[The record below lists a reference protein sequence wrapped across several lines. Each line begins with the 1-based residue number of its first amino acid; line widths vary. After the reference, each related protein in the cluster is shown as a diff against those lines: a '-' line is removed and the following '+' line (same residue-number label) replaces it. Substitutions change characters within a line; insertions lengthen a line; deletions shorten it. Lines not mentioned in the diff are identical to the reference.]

1 MSFLCVLRQKEKL
14 VKALNVFADRVI
26 LPPRSS
32 SVKLETA
39 EITLQVSWKLQ
50 KNWRSLGI
58 FARKPWFR
66 NQWFHFHKIV
76 FVYNEDFKRASS
88 S

>member
-50 KNWRSLGI
+50 KKMP
-58 FARKPWFR
+58 KPR
-66 NQWFHFHKIV
+66 NICKKTLVQKSAISFT
-76 FVYNEDFKRASS
+76 
-88 S
+88 